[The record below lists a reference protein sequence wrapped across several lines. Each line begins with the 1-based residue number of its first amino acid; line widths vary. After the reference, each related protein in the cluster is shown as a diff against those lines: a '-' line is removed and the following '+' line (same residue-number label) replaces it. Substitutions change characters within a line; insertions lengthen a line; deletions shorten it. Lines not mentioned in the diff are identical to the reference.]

1 MVSGG
6 GRRPL
11 KVWADVMFV
20 LETIV
25 RLKPPVSQD
34 QATTFLTQSAKLSWG
49 DAVADELAPILE
61 GIARSMETVSALD
74 IPDDVEPLFGEKI
87 AQAGKVAL

>member
-6 GRRPL
+6 RWRPL
-11 KVWADVMFV
+11 KVWADLMFV

-34 QATTFLTQSAKLSWG
+34 QATAFLTQSANLSWG
-49 DAVADELAPILE
+49 EAVADELAPILE

-74 IPDDVEPLFGEKI
+74 IPDEIEPLFGEDI
-87 AQAGKVAL
+87 AQAGKVVL

>member
-1 MVSGG
+1 
-6 GRRPL
+6 
-11 KVWADVMFV
+11 MFL

-49 DAVADELAPILE
+49 EAVAGELAPILE
-61 GIARSMETVSALD
+61 GIARSMETVGALD
-74 IPDDVEPLFGEKI
+74 IPDEIEPLFGEDI
-87 AQAGKVAL
+87 ALAGKVVL